1 MIPLVPISPL
11 SMRTLQWKK
20 EEEKTTDD
28 EEAKLYGKQ
37 DMNINSLVQQN
48 ILGRLI
54 MLHF

>member
-1 MIPLVPISPL
+1 
-11 SMRTLQWKK
+11 MRTLQWKK

-37 DMNINSLVQQN
+37 DMNKNSLVQQN